1 MRKLGCYVWE
11 QLGNSLTE
19 NMIEIKNAGFD
30 STFFS
35 WRKDTDTESYMRVAN
50 EIGLCVETLHAPFDQ
65 INTLWEEG
73 EDGDRFTE
81 VLRRCIKTAG
91 FYGVPY
97 VIMHTTAG
105 RIVPKTSHI
114 GLLRFGKLVLEA
126 EKCGVKLAFEN
137 LEFVRHLSLVLDYF
151 KSSPNV
157 GFCYDVG
164 HEHCYSPGIKY
175 MPLFGDRLFCTHIHD
190 NLGLAPTKDV
200 DYRDDLHKIPFDGN
214 IDYEKVC
221 TSIGNS
227 GFEGTLMLEVCN
239 CNRYSF
245 YGELSP
251 AQFYAKAYDAAT
263 KLRILTDGE

>member
-19 NMIEIKNAGFD
+19 NMREIKKAGFD

-35 WRKDTDTESYMRVAN
+35 WRKDTDVESYMRTAD
-50 EIGLCVETLHAPFDQ
+50 EIGLCVETLHAPFDK

-73 EDGDRFTE
+73 EDGDIYTE
-81 VLRRCIKTAG
+81 ELRKCIKLAG
-91 FYGVPY
+91 VYGVPY

-114 GLLRFGKLVLEA
+114 GLLRYGKLVNQA
-126 EKCGVKLAFEN
+126 EKSGVKLAFEN
-137 LEFVRHLSLVLDYF
+137 LEYARHLGLILETF
-151 KSSPNV
+151 KSDTV

-164 HEHCYSPGIKY
+164 HEHCYTPGIKY
-175 MPLFGDRLFCTHIHD
+175 MPLFGERLYCTHIHD

-214 IDYEKVC
+214 IDYKEVC
-221 TSIGNS
+221 TSIKKS

-239 CNRYSF
+239 CKRYSF

-251 AQFYAKAYDAAT
+251 EEFYAKAYDAAV
-263 KLRILTDGE
+263 KLRALTDGE